1 MPDNDEEAG
10 QLAGLA
16 NLQPDQVNAIGALL
30 RQLGL
35 EQQRAPQLAHVK
47 NIPCSTYVIGQDFDI
62 WIITFQDNI
71 RACYNLKADDPRLPG
86 LFVQW
91 VSTKLSPGPTRAAFE
106 NLPAATKA
114 TWALLKP
121 ALSEAFTD
129 QKEKIAFLSRLD
141 AHQRQPGQSLRTY
154 KDLLLQKMEKY
165 QSALKNVP
173 EEWRRVGLQRFREGL
188 RNQLLR
194 THLHLNC
201 PTDSATLDD
210 AFQTATSW
218 ENTMIH
224 LSAESR
230 DVGSAGAEGIVSA
243 LFGLP
248 TAEATSSAPQAV
260 TPRMAALSNADSE
273 GFDRRLSA
281 LETKV
286 RAGELQMAE
295 VKDSVASIKAGM
307 DEMKKEI
314 VQGFGSLRRDLAPQ
328 RQYHPQSQQS
338 FQRPQYTPAFQDQ
351 RQPARN
357 SFQGQPRMVPGLTQ
371 GSQYVN
377 NTLAGARRPA
387 APYQSQAQSG
397 PRGSYNQTPAS
408 AATLGACEETQV
420 NTEEPTP
427 TIYEETAALGNT
439 GHGWTVFPGAD
450 HPIGYEPEPLGIHAF
465 SGNGCFQQPAASPQG
480 PPLA

>member
-1 MPDNDEEAG
+1 MRNIPDNDDEAG

-16 NLQPDQVNAIGALL
+16 NLQPDQVNALGALL
-30 RQLGL
+30 RQLGFNP
-35 EQQRAPQLAHVK
+35 QRAPQLAHVK
-47 NIPCSTYVIGQDFDI
+47 NIPCSTFSIGQDFDI
-62 WIITFQDNI
+62 WVITFMDNV

-86 LFVQW
+86 LFLQW

-114 TWALLKP
+114 DWALLKP

-165 QSALKNVP
+165 QVALKNVP

-201 PTDSATLDD
+201 PTDSATLED

-218 ENTMIH
+218 ENTMTH
-224 LSAESR
+224 LAAEPR
-230 DVGSAGAEGIVSA
+230 EAGTDGIISA

-248 TAEATSSAPQAV
+248 TAEATQSASQTV
-260 TPRMAALSNADSE
+260 TPRMAAISSTDAE

-281 LETKV
+281 LETKA

-295 VKDSVASIKAGM
+295 MKDSVSSIKAEM
-307 DEMKKEI
+307 DEMKKVI
-314 VQGFGSLRRDLAPQ
+314 QQGFENLRRDLAP
-328 RQYHPQSQQS
+328 
-338 FQRPQYTPAFQDQ
+338 
-351 RQPARN
+351 
-357 SFQGQPRMVPGLTQ
+357 
-371 GSQYVN
+371 
-377 NTLAGARRPA
+377 
-387 APYQSQAQSG
+387 
-397 PRGSYNQTPAS
+397 
-408 AATLGACEETQV
+408 
-420 NTEEPTP
+420 
-427 TIYEETAALGNT
+427 
-439 GHGWTVFPGAD
+439 
-450 HPIGYEPEPLGIHAF
+450 
-465 SGNGCFQQPAASPQG
+465 
-480 PPLA
+480 